1 MRKQSTRDIRR
12 SNQLSV
18 LKSIYATGSIS
29 RQQIAEETG
38 LSTAT
43 VANVVTDLLNYGIVI
58 ESGFEESQGGRP
70 RAILTAHTTNGYLVG
85 IDVAETYIHF
95 DLFDLG
101 LNLCHA
107 TQHALNSAENRPAQI
122 AAHITN
128 GLDELLEQLRVPQ
141 EKVLGVGVS
150 MPGPVDP
157 RSGVSIFAPNWGWH
171 DVPLLAM
178 LKEQI
183 DLRIYLDNPLKA
195 LALAELWFGSGRGAA
210 NLVAVNLGTGVG
222 AGVVVDGAL
231 YRGASNCAGEWGHT
245 NIAIDGWECR
255 CGSHGCVEAYI
266 GAPGII
272 RMIREIAPQSSLL
285 QQDDQTATITALADA
300 LHRDDPVARQVLGEA
315 VRYLGPAIANLINM
329 FNPQVVVIG
338 GWVSD
343 KLGAYLLPELNRVVP
358 RYVLRRALEA
368 TTIQICQLRYN
379 PVSVGAATFALTG
392 FLSSA
397 ERGTAIAGL
406 INPSSSVASTP
417 TAAQS

>member
-1 MRKQSTRDIRR
+1 
-12 SNQLSV
+12 
-18 LKSIYATGSIS
+18 
-29 RQQIAEETG
+29 
-38 LSTAT
+38 
-43 VANVVTDLLNYGIVI
+43 
-58 ESGFEESQGGRP
+58 
-70 RAILTAHTTNGYLVG
+70 
-85 IDVAETYIHF
+85 
-95 DLFDLG
+95 
-101 LNLCHA
+101 
-107 TQHALNSAENRPAQI
+107 
-122 AAHITN
+122 
-128 GLDELLEQLRVPQ
+128 
-141 EKVLGVGVS
+141 
-150 MPGPVDP
+150 
-157 RSGVSIFAPNWGWH
+157 
-171 DVPLLAM
+171 M
-178 LKEQI
+178 LKGQI

-231 YRGASNCAGEWGHT
+231 YRGASNCAGEWGHP

-379 PVSVGAATFALTG
+379 PVRVGAATFALTG